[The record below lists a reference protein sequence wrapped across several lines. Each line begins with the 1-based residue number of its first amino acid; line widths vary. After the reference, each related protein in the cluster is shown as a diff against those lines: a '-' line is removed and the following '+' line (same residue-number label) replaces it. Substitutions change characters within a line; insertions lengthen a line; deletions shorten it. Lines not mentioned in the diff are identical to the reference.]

1 MFENLS
7 ELTKTTQK
15 QKIALNALMVCGC
28 VNWVEYNDDGSI
40 TVQWEDGEFGLPN
53 NYTITREGETL
64 LRNKKRRNVMTPSEF
79 LRLQNERKDNFF

>member
-15 QKIALNALMVCGC
+15 QKIALSALMTCGC

-40 TVQWEDGEFGLPN
+40 TVQWEDGEYGSPKD
-53 NYTITREGETL
+53 YTITRKGETI
-64 LRNKKRRNVMTPSEF
+64 
-79 LRLQNERKDNFF
+79 